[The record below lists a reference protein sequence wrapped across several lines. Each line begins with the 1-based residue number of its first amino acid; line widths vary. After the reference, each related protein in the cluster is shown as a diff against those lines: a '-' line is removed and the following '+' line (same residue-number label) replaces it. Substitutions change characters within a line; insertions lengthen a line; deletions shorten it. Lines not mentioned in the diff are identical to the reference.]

1 MSRINNLRESHW
13 ETSPDVF
20 EIMYLYEDD
29 NGSTKVIGEGTD
41 YYAVEDNVAV
51 LSVMDEQTIEIWN
64 DNVDNGIENYLFTDY
79 KSVSEY
85 WGMIR
90 IEDYNEWNY
99 E

>member
-1 MSRINNLRESHW
+1 MTSVDESGASY
-13 ETSPDVF
+13 ETMF
-20 EIMYLYEDD
+20 LYEDD
-29 NGSTKVIGEGTD
+29 NGSTKVIEEGTD
-41 YYAVEDNVAV
+41 YYSVEDNVAV
-51 LSVMDEQTIEIWN
+51 LSVLDEQTIEIWN
-64 DNVDNGIENYLFTDY
+64 DRAEQGIENYLFTDY

>member
-1 MSRINNLRESHW
+1 MSRINNLRLTAW
-13 ETSPDVF
+13 EIKPNEF
-20 EIMYLYEDD
+20 ELMFLYEDD
-29 NGSTKVIGEGTD
+29 NGSTKTIGEGED
-41 YYAVEDNVAV
+41 YFSVEDSVAV
-51 LSVMDEQTIEIWN
+51 LSVMDEQTIEIW
-64 DNVDNGIENYLFTDY
+64 DENVENGIENHLFTDY

>member
-1 MSRINNLRESHW
+1 MTSVDESGASY
-13 ETSPDVF
+13 ETM
-20 EIMYLYEDD
+20 ILYEDD
-29 NGSTKVIGEGTD
+29 NGSTKVIEEGTD

-64 DNVDNGIENYLFTDY
+64 DNVKNGIENYLFTNY